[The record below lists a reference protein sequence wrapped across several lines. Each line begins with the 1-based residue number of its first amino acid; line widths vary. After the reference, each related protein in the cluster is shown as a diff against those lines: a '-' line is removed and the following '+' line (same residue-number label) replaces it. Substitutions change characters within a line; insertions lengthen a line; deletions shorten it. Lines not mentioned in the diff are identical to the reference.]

1 MRCGVI
7 RHSTSTT
14 KIDVQRGDVV
24 LVGFP
29 FVRDE
34 GDVPRKRR
42 PAVVIQSDRYNR
54 RRSAVILAA
63 ITSSQKQRSLP
74 CKVSVPRD
82 SSEGRRAGLR
92 TDSVVDCQTLITL
105 PKEELVAKLG
115 SFPPDMVSQID
126 RAIEDA
132 LGLRGSSCHC

>member
-1 MRCGVI
+1 M
-7 RHSTSTT
+7 
-14 KIDVQRGDVV
+14 KIDVRRGDVV

-29 FVRDE
+29 FVQQ
-34 GDVPRKRR
+34 GTVARKRR

-63 ITSSQKQRSLP
+63 ITSSQKRRGLGS
-74 CKVSVPRD
+74 KVTVARGSPV
-82 SSEGRRAGLR
+82 GGRAGLR

-105 PKEELVAKLG
+105 PRSELVAKLG
-115 SFPPDMVSQID
+115 SFPPEVMTQID

-132 LGLRGSSCHC
+132 LGLPGAASAPV

>member
-1 MRCGVI
+1 MR
-7 RHSTSTT
+7 
-14 KIDVQRGDVV
+14 IDVRRGDVV

-29 FVRDE
+29 FVREDN
-34 GDVPRKRR
+34 VSRKRR

-63 ITSSQKQRSLP
+63 ITSSQKQRGLP
-74 CKVSVPRD
+74 SKVVLLRD
-82 SSEGRRAGLR
+82 SPGGRRAGLR

-105 PKEELVAKLG
+105 PEDQLVAKLG
-115 SFPPDMVSQID
+115 SFPPDVVRQID

-132 LGLRGSSCHC
+132 LGLPGPAVVPVRKPGEP